1 MMTITQTIDIP
12 ASRKITLT
20 VPETVPTGRVSL
32 RVLFQ
37 IPEQRAAKPRRPARK
52 NAAPKLAYTPQP
64 FPTLEELKEEAHR
77 KTLEREASG
86 RDPWAEVYG
95 SMPDAFGDAV
105 QYQRELRDEWPD

>member
-1 MMTITQTIDIP
+1 MTMIQTIDIP

-20 VPETVPTGRVSL
+20 LPETVPTGKMNI

-37 IPEQRAAKPRRPARK
+37 KPGK
-52 NAAPKLAYTPQP
+52 KAPKPAYTPQP

-86 RDPWAEVYG
+86 RDPWTEIYG
-95 SMPDAFGDAV
+95 CMPDAFGDAV